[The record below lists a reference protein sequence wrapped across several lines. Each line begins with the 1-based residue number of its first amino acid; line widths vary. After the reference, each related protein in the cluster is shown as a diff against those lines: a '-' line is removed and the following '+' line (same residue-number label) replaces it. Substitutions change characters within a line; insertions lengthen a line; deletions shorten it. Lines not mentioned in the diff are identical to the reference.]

1 MTKSMSQIFEIW
13 FNKKNV
19 RQNVELKK
27 KSKKR
32 KSWPVILSYLSRT
45 AQGYLRQCGLV
56 VHRIHILHTSWGWF
70 QSLLPWGKL
79 GDRIFSNGFRLQL
92 HREVCSS
99 NKLVFFI
106 LMRRSQ
112 KIVSTEL
119 KASFCPTDHQVPKQE
134 FLLTI
139 TWHWTISC
147 LSESSILCLAIKKGQ
162 KKKITIEPFQKVKN
176 WQDNWSAFLHSSLF
190 VTYQLGAY
198 NFSSSDKILCF
209 LTPILCQVILLC
221 EGD

>member
-1 MTKSMSQIFEIW
+1 MKKYSADAMTKSMSQIFEIW

-19 RQNVELKK
+19 GQNVELKK
-27 KSKKR
+27 KSKMR

-99 NKLVFFI
+99 NKLVFF
-106 LMRRSQ
+106 LSSYAGLKKLWAQ
-112 KIVSTEL
+112 SWKHPFVQLIVR
-119 KASFCPTDHQVPKQE
+119 
-134 FLLTI
+134 
-139 TWHWTISC
+139 
-147 LSESSILCLAIKKGQ
+147 
-162 KKKITIEPFQKVKN
+162 
-176 WQDNWSAFLHSSLF
+176 
-190 VTYQLGAY
+190 
-198 NFSSSDKILCF
+198 
-209 LTPILCQVILLC
+209 CQNRNSY
-221 EGD
+221 